1 MNLLIFTQQEQAL
14 PMDHQLLE
22 YLQSFL
28 TERRRHL
35 FDTVLKERTRHITV
49 AVEDVYQLHNTSAVI
64 RSCESFGVQDIH
76 VIEEINSKQIDR
88 EIAMGAQKWVD
99 VHRHASTP
107 SCIDSLK
114 AKGYRIIA
122 TTPHKK
128 AHTLQDFDITQKA
141 AIFFGRETEG
151 LSQAVLDAADDFIYI
166 PMVGFTE
173 SLNISVSAAITLQH
187 LMTQVKSS
195 DIEWQFTE
203 KELFEKKLDWTRKM
217 IKDVERIEAR
227 FREKQ

>member
-1 MNLLIFTQQEQAL
+1 MDDKLL
-14 PMDHQLLE
+14 D

-28 TERRRHL
+28 TERRRAL
-35 FDTVLKERTRHITV
+35 FDTVLAERTRHITV

-64 RSCESFGVQDIH
+64 RSCESFGVQELH
-76 VIEEINSKQIDR
+76 VIEEVNAKRIDR

-99 VHRHASTP
+99 VHRHTSTKA
-107 SCIDSLK
+107 CLTALK
-114 AKGYRIIA
+114 AQGYRIVA

-128 AHTLQDFDITQKA
+128 ARTLQDFDIREKA

-151 LSQAVLDAADDFIYI
+151 LSQSVLDVADDFIYI

-187 LMTQVKSS
+187 LMSRLKNSKVA
-195 DIEWQFTE
+195 WQFTNE
-203 KELFEKKLDWTRKM
+203 ELFTKKLDWTRKM
-217 IKDVERIEAR
+217 IKDVERIESR
-227 FREKQ
+227 FRESEN

>member
-1 MNLLIFTQQEQAL
+1 
-14 PMDHQLLE
+14 MDHKLLE

-28 TERRRHL
+28 TERRRSL
-35 FDTVLKERTRHITV
+35 FDEVLEGRTRHITV

-64 RSCESFGVQDIH
+64 RSCESFGVQDLH
-76 VIEEINSKQIDR
+76 VIEEINAKRIDR

-99 VHRHASTP
+99 VHRHTNTKDCIST
-107 SCIDSLK
+107 LK

-122 TTPHKK
+122 TTPHQK
-128 AHTLQDFDITQKA
+128 AHTLQEFDVTEKA

-151 LSQAVLDAADDFIYI
+151 LSQSVLDVADDYIYI

-187 LMTQVKSS
+187 IMSKVKSS
-195 DIEWQFTE
+195 DISWQFTE
-203 KELFEKKLDWTRKM
+203 QELFDKKLDWTRKM

-227 FREKQ
+227 FTASQISK